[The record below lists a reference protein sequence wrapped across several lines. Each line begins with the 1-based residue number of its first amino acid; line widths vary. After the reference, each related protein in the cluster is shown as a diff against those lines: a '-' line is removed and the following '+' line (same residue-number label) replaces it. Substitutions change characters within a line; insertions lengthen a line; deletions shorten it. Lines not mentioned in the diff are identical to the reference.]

1 MGKTKEIELNSYD
14 MLTAAQTGLLR
25 AIESDKRK
33 EDWGAGYKK
42 SLSKKIADSI
52 TGAMGEIAV
61 ANYLKIIYQ
70 FHCNVGSIPDLMI
83 YNELKI
89 QVRCQRQNPK
99 KNYSLIIR
107 PGYDKEN
114 QLFVHVIDKAPIFK
128 ISGFINS
135 SKILGKE
142 YYLTT
147 FGLDRPACH
156 AVPLELLSDID
167 KIKTY
172 EQNKNT
178 NL

>member
-33 EDWGAGYKK
+33 ESWGAGYNKN
-42 SLSKKIADSI
+42 LNKKIADSI
-52 TGAMGEIAV
+52 SGSMGEIAV
-61 ANYLKIIYQ
+61 ANCLKIVYQ
-70 FHCNVGSIPDLMI
+70 FHCNVGSIPDLM
-83 YNELKI
+83 YNDLKI
-89 QVRCQRQNPK
+89 QVRCQPPK
-99 KNYSLIIR
+99 KFNSLIIR

-114 QLFVHVIDKAPIFK
+114 QFFVHVIDEAPIFK
-128 ISGFINS
+128 ISGFTNS
-135 SKILGKE
+135 SKFLGTVQ
-142 YYLTT
+142 YLTT

-156 AVPLELLSDID
+156 AIPLNLLSDID
-167 KIKTY
+167 EIKTY

>member
-33 EDWGAGYKK
+33 ENWGAGYKE
-42 SLSKKIADSI
+42 SLNKKISDSI
-52 TGAMGEIAV
+52 SGAMAEIAV
-61 ANYLKIIYQ
+61 ANCLDIIYQ
-70 FHCNVGSIPDLMI
+70 FHCNVGSIPDLM

-89 QVRCQRQNPK
+89 QVRCQPPK
-99 KNYSLIIR
+99 KFNSLIIR

-114 QLFVHVIDKAPIFK
+114 QLFVHVIDEAPIFK

-156 AVPLELLSDID
+156 SVPLNLLSDINE
-167 KIKTY
+167 IK
-172 EQNKNT
+172 K
-178 NL
+178 L